1 MMRDLHTE
9 DSMAHTA
16 ELAALLDQKVGRIV
30 ATMPGA
36 AGVFAAR
43 GIDFCCGGDQTLGDA
58 VAHRSLDAEA
68 LLGALAAGGPAGE
81 PMLLADTMP
90 SAELIQHIKTR
101 YHVVHLQE
109 LQGLI
114 PLAETIEGVHAGH
127 KAVPAGLAAVLRRL
141 RAEMVIHQK
150 REEVVLFPMMLAGG
164 GPMIAAAIA
173 TMRGEHDGHGAALTE
188 IDRLTDG
195 RTVPEDGCG
204 SWRAL
209 CAALTKL
216 HDDVVTHIHLENNI
230 LFPRFERAVAA

>member
-1 MMRDLHTE
+1 
-9 DSMAHTA
+9 MAEIADVT
-16 ELAALLDQKVGRIV
+16 ALLSQKVGRIV

-43 GIDFCCGGDQTLGDA
+43 GIDFCCSGDQTLAEA
-58 VAHRSLDAEA
+58 VERKQLDAGA

-81 PMLLADTMP
+81 PMLLADSAP
-90 SAELIQHIKTR
+90 SAELIEHIKTR

-114 PLAETIEGVHAGH
+114 PLAETIEAVHRQHPA
-127 KAVPAGLAAVLRRL
+127 APAGLAAVLARL
-141 RAEMVIHQK
+141 RAEMVLHQK

-173 TMRGEHDGHGAALTE
+173 TMRAEHDGHGAALVE
-188 IDRLTDG
+188 IDRLTHD
-195 RTVPEDGCG
+195 RSVPEDGCR

-216 HDDVVTHIHLENNI
+216 HDDMVTHIHLENNI
-230 LFPRFERAVAA
+230 LFPRFAVAAA